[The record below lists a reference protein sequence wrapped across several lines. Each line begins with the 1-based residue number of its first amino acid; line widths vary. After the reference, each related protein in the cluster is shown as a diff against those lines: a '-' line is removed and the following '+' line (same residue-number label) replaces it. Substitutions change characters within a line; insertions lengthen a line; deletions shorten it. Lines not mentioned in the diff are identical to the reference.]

1 MICIDVVLDAE
12 GILHSAQCEQFVQT
26 HTRKQGL
33 GGLGTGR
40 EDQLV
45 VAFLKFLTV
54 FLFFTETVF
63 RCRWMAV
70 TSWRTFMFKQKWEKK
85 LSDVWMV
92 RSYGL
97 VITSLIW

>member
-1 MICIDVVLDAE
+1 MVCIDVILDAE
-12 GILHSAQCEQFVQT
+12 GILQSAQYEHFIQT

-45 VAFLKFLTV
+45 VAFPKFLTV

-63 RCRWMAV
+63 HCRWMAA
-70 TSWRTFMFKQKWEKK
+70 TSWRTFMFTQNREKK

-97 VITSLIW
+97 DITSLIW